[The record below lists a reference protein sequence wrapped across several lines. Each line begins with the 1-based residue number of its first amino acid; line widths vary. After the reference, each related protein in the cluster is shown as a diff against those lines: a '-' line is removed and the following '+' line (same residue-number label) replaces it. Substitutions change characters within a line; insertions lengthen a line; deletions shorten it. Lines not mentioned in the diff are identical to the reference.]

1 MYAYDIKQECF
12 LKHVSNNRNY
22 PALHYFAIDN
32 HMYLIKDQKKCKSLT
47 EKAKERNINS
57 WTSSIVQCP

>member
-12 LKHVSNNRNY
+12 LKNVSNNQNY

-32 HMYLIKDQKKCKSLT
+32 HMYLVKDKKKCKSLT
-47 EKAKERNINS
+47 EKAKILAQKIIFYQF
-57 WTSSIVQCP
+57 IVH